1 MHKTF
6 VCLPVLAVAL
16 LAAGCGGGASAQQK
30 QDFSHMNA
38 RQRDKVGYKAAANLR
53 RTELKEDADT
63 RVTNIRYRA
72 SDDTLVYT
80 LMLKKISSPEVFN
93 AVQRR
98 KLDVTL
104 HKEGRKEVCRN
115 RNMRDLM
122 IHGRYSVEYRVL
134 ARNGKALSSPIRI
147 SAKDC

>member
-1 MHKTF
+1 M
-6 VCLPVLAVAL
+6 PA
-16 LAAGCGGGASAQQK
+16 
-30 QDFSHMNA
+30 NA
-38 RQRDKVGYKAAANLR
+38 TRW
-53 RTELKEDADT
+53 EDADT

-80 LMLKKISSPEVFN
+80 LMLKKISSPGVFN